1 MMTTESDR
9 AGLDARRRRERM
21 TVLANFQCQSARDLD
36 GYLATLTDDAR
47 ILLPWQP
54 PGFPREL
61 VGHEEIRAAFATMG
75 MHGHQAL
82 AVTSMR
88 PFIDPGRWLA
98 EVDAVDAAE
107 EGAGSY
113 RDHMVVLIRMRE
125 GKIADFVSYHNP
137 LTTLE
142 ALQEALPVP
151 GRC

>member
-9 AGLDARRRRERM
+9 AGLDARRRHERM
-21 TVLANFQCQSARDLD
+21 TVLANFECQSARDLD
-36 GYLATLTDDAR
+36 GYLATMTDDAR

-61 VGHEEIRAAFATMG
+61 IGHEEIRAAFATLG
-75 MHGHQAL
+75 MHGRHAL

-88 PFIDPGRWLA
+88 PFLDPGRWLV
-98 EVDAVDAAE
+98 EVDAADDLWDS
-107 EGAGSY
+107 GGSY

-137 LTTLE
+137 LATMRAQTMT
-142 ALQEALPVP
+142 
-151 GRC
+151 G